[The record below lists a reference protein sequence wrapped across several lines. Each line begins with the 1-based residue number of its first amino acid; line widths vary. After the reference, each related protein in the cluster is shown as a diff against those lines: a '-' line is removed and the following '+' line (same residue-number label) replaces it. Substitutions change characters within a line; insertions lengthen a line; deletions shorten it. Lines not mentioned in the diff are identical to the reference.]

1 METLKAADKIVE
13 AIELVEIE
21 MSKEIGAAVN
31 PILRAYGLTAE
42 EYLLREIN
50 RVRSAE
56 LEAALIVLPFTYA
69 IKLVPFFDQWIQA
82 SKSVERC
89 CRCLFFLL
97 KVHHNQITSNEMLLP
112 TLQSLREHALPQIT
126 TLKDTIGFNLA
137 GLNFLRQELV
147 SSGIRNFQDVEDLAA
162 GAKAAQKK
170 RKMIK

>member
-13 AIELVEIE
+13 AIELIEIE
-21 MSKEIGAAVN
+21 MSKEVGAAEN

-97 KVHHNQITSNEMLLP
+97 KVHHNQITSNGMLLP

-126 TLKDTIGFNLA
+126 SLKDTIGFNLA
-137 GLNFLRQELV
+137 GLKFLRQELV

-170 RKMIK
+170 RKLIK